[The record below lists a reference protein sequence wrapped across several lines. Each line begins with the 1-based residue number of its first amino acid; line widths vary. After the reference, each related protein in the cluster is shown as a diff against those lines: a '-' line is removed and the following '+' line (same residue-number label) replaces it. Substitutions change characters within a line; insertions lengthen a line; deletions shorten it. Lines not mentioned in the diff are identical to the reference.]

1 MRMNKSRRAALKA
14 AAVNAF
20 EQAIAETYAPLLLE
34 EITES
39 VLAKRAAV
47 RKAAATKK
55 AAASKKKGAAKEP
68 AIDGQTTEAALK
80 IWRELSGKIQDESQ
94 KRRRK
99 GGIL

>member
-1 MRMNKSRRAALKA
+1 MNKSRRAALKA

-47 RKAAATKK
+47 KK